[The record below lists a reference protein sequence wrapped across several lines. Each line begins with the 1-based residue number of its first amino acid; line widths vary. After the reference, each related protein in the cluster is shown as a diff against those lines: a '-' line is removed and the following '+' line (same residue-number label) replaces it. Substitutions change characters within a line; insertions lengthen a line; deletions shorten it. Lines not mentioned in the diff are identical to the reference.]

1 MSDHDARLN
10 AKQLA
15 QARQIARGS
24 EIRDVER
31 LVREYGGTRRRWRKL
46 SSSPFYDPPN
56 GWLEL
61 HWYEHHGVGRFQIKE
76 VRVSKG

>member
-1 MSDHDARLN
+1 MSDHDSRLS

-24 EIRDVER
+24 EIRNVER
-31 LVREYGGTRRRWRKL
+31 LVRDYGGTRRRWWKM
-46 SSSPFYDPPN
+46 SSLPIYDPPN

-61 HWYEHHGVGRFQIKE
+61 H
-76 VRVSKG
+76 